1 LSAGC
6 DAAIVN
12 GKAAIST
19 ALGDANFYG
28 AKCGPDMKLLCSDVE
43 PGEGR
48 TLACLIEHNTNITMR
63 CYGALV
69 ELNLIRE

>member
-1 LSAGC
+1 MAKGNSTI
-6 DAAIVN
+6 DAA
-12 GKAAIST
+12 
-19 ALGDANFYG
+19 LGNANFFG
-28 AKCGPDMKLLCSDVE
+28 AKCGPDIKLLCSDVT

-48 TLACLIEHNTNITMR
+48 TLACLIENNTNITMR